1 MKKIKF
7 SDINKRHLT
16 LLGLI
21 VVIAVAGVVNLR
33 MSGDAVETIATVDEV
48 KTAGTDKAKDDA
60 VSQKQEEEKK
70 EDDVYNNAILE
81 RDSKRSQS
89 MDVYR
94 DIVNNSNCDRETKE
108 NAQEMLT
115 KSAQYINDENVI
127 ETLVKAKGI
136 KRCVAYIDKDGVNIV
151 VYGVKLNDKQANQI
165 KDIVTSNTDFTADK
179 IKITE
184 NK

>member
-48 KTAGTDKAKDDA
+48 KTADIDSTKTAE
-60 VSQKQEEEKK
+60 SQKQEEEIK
-70 EDDVYNNAILE
+70 EDDAYTNAVLE

-94 DIVNNSNCDRETKE
+94 DIVNNSNCDRQTKE

-115 KSAQYINDENVI
+115 KSARYINDENVI
-127 ETLVKAKGI
+127 ETLAKAKGI
-136 KRCVAYIDKDGVNIV
+136 EKCVAYIDKDAVNIV
-151 VYGVKLNDKQANQI
+151 VYGIKLNDKQANQI